1 MLIGKLKAVIV
12 SVPLTRTYMPSKWC
26 LNQLLV
32 VACFLSLLTTASLAE
47 TTIHVGAGEPYKT
60 IQSGIDAAQ
69 EGDTVLVAPGKYD
82 ENIDFNRKAIT
93 VRSSGGTAK
102 TVLDG
107 GGRGPAVTFKSGE
120 TAASVLSGFTVQH
133 GGSFAKTGG
142 NIYISSSA
150 PSILGNVITLGNC
163 WDIASY
169 ASAPSIRGNTISK
182 TQDPDGGC
190 SFGGG
195 AAILVWGGMSG
206 YNEQD
211 ANSGVIIGNII
222 EENVESGL
230 EDAGG
235 NGGAGV
241 AVWGGTVLIMNNII
255 RNNASPG
262 GSGGAINFV
271 NSHGSVIAQNLIYG
285 NSAGCGGGAIATDGG
300 GLYVLNNTMVDNV
313 GVGNAGFSNCAPIA
327 QIYPSPD
334 TYGSDNPSD
343 MFINN
348 IISGSTSYPAV
359 NCASLD
365 ERSLSTQPTF
375 RNNILYNAG
384 GSFFGSYCVDVSDR
398 DGNVAADPQFVNP
411 AQNDYRLQNSSPA
424 IDRGTNEVLETF
436 LTATGRIWR
445 EDLDA
450 RPRVQDGSGKGC
462 IIDMGAYESQSGRS
476 PCGVSE
482 TLTSSLNPAK
492 SGQSVTLAVQL
503 IAASGETPTGEVA
516 FVDGGHSLSVQE
528 ISGSGSASLTTDSL
542 SVGTH
547 IITAVYR
554 PTGGFGPSTARL
566 IEVIRADTTST
577 E

>member
-1 MLIGKLKAVIV
+1 
-12 SVPLTRTYMPSKWC
+12 MPSKWC
-26 LNQLLV
+26 PNQHRV

-60 IQSGIDAAQ
+60 IQSGINAAQ
-69 EGDTVLVAPGKYD
+69 KGDTVLVAPGKYD
-82 ENIDFNRKAIT
+82 ENIDFKGKAIT
-93 VRSSGGTAK
+93 VRSSGGSAK
-102 TVLDG
+102 TILDG

-120 TAASVLSGFTVQH
+120 TAASVLSGFTIEH
-133 GGSFAKTGG
+133 GGESGWVSAINDYGIG
-142 NIYISSSA
+142 NIYIVNSA
-150 PSILGNVITLGNC
+150 PSILANVITLGNC
-163 WDIASY
+163 WDIESDS
-169 ASAPSIRGNTISK
+169 SAPAIRGNTISQ
-182 TQDPDGGC
+182 TQDPDGNC

-195 AAILVWGGMSG
+195 AAILVWGGLNG
-206 YNEQD
+206 YNEQGV
-211 ANSGVIIGNII
+211 NSGVISDNII

-241 AVWGGTVLIMNNII
+241 AVWGGTVLIMNNVI
-255 RNNASPG
+255 RKNASPG

-271 NSHGSVIAQNLIYG
+271 NSHGSAIVQNLIYG

-398 DGNVAADPQFVNP
+398 DGNVAADPRFVNP

-424 IDRGTNEVLETF
+424 IDRGTNEALETF
-436 LTATGRIWR
+436 MSATGQIWR

-450 RPRVQDGSGKGC
+450 RPRVEDGSGKGC
-462 IIDMGAYESQSGRS
+462 IMDMGAYESQSKRS

-482 TLTSSLNPAK
+482 ALTSSLNPAK
-492 SGQSVTLAVQL
+492 SGQSVTLTVQL
-503 IAASGETPTGEVA
+503 IAASGETPTGEVV
-516 FVDGGHSLSVQE
+516 FIDGGHPLSVQK
-528 ISGSGSASLTTDSL
+528 ISSSGSASVTTDSL

-554 PTGGFGPSTARL
+554 PTGGFGPSTARVT
-566 IEVIRADTTST
+566 EVIRADTTTT